1 MLGRLDGKITRD
13 EALSQVRTIVAA
25 TDLPVSA
32 DLEKGFGDTPEIVAE
47 TVRLAADAGL
57 AGCSI
62 EDATGQSDRPLF
74 DFGLAV
80 ERVAAAV
87 QVARALPFPFTLTA
101 RSENFLRGNPNLDD
115 TIKRLQAFEK
125 AGADALF
132 APLLPDLAAVR
143 AVCSA
148 VSKPVNFMVGVPGK
162 SFSVAELAGGG
173 REAHQPC
180 HVAVPRRHDRLARSG
195 PRGAG
200 KRHLHV
206 SRPADRREQVH
217 AALSRP
223 VGYHPRGRSLGI
235 SMSIPES
242 LRGQLRL
249 PVIGSPL
256 FIVSNPRLVIEQCKA
271 GVVGSFPALNAR
283 PAPVLEEWLVQITE
297 ELAAF
302 KRQHPER
309 KVAPYAV
316 NQIVHASND
325 RLASDIALCEKYRVP
340 IQITSLRAPDEVVQ
354 SAHSYG
360 GLVYHDV
367 TNVKHAKRAL
377 QAGVDGLI
385 LVCSGAG
392 GHAGSLSPFALLA
405 EVREFYDG
413 TVILSGAIANGSA
426 ILAAQAMGA
435 DFAYM
440 GTRFIATEEANASAE
455 YKQALIDSQAEDI
468 VYTNLFTGVHGNY
481 LRSSIV
487 NAGLDPDAL
496 PVADKTKMNFA
507 SGGNTKSKAW
517 RDIWGSGQGVADIHE
532 VLPVSALVDRL
543 EAEYTAAKKQLDRDS
558 GHTSVPGEKSRGN

>member
-1 MLGRLDGKITRD
+1 M
-13 EALSQVRTIVAA
+13 A
-25 TDLPVSA
+25 
-32 DLEKGFGDTPEIVAE
+32 
-47 TVRLAADAGL
+47 
-57 AGCSI
+57 
-62 EDATGQSDRPLF
+62 
-74 DFGLAV
+74 
-80 ERVAAAV
+80 
-87 QVARALPFPFTLTA
+87 
-101 RSENFLRGNPNLDD
+101 
-115 TIKRLQAFEK
+115 
-125 AGADALF
+125 
-132 APLLPDLAAVR
+132 
-143 AVCSA
+143 
-148 VSKPVNFMVGVPGK
+148 
-162 SFSVAELAGGG
+162 
-173 REAHQPC
+173 
-180 HVAVPRRHDRLARSG
+180 
-195 PRGAG
+195 
-200 KRHLHV
+200 
-206 SRPADRREQVH
+206 
-217 AALSRP
+217 
-223 VGYHPRGRSLGI
+223 
-235 SMSIPES
+235 IPES

-271 GVVGSFPALNAR
+271 GIIGSFPALNAR
-283 PAPVLEEWLVQITE
+283 PAPVLEEWLVQITG

-309 KVAPYAV
+309 KVAPFAV

-325 RLASDIALCEKYRVP
+325 RLASDVALCEKYRVP
-340 IQITSLRAPDEVVQ
+340 IQITSLRAPDEVVR

-367 TNVKHAKRAL
+367 TNVRHARRAL

-385 LVCSGAG
+385 LVCTGAG

-440 GTRFIATEEANASAE
+440 GTRFIATEEANASDA
-455 YKQALIDSQAEDI
+455 YKQALVDSQADDI

-496 PVADKTKMNFA
+496 PVADKSKMNFG

-532 VLPVSALVDRL
+532 VLPVSSLVERL
-543 EAEYTAAKKQLDRDS
+543 ATEYEAAKSQLDIDARAFA
-558 GHTSVPGEKSRGN
+558 VPEQKNAS